1 MSPDEE
7 ASSQLDKNNLQTQK
21 RTAESTSEK
30 ERIKEADKDNDD
42 DGGVIGPLPSEAV
55 DKEREP
61 VPKKKKKI
69 LHLEKVF
76 VDKLPS
82 SELFEKSYMHR
93 DTVTHVVVTRSEF
106 IVTASA
112 DGHVKFWKKEA
123 GGIEF
128 VKHFRAHLGKIE
140 GVASNW
146 DGSLLCTIS
155 DDKSLKVFEV
165 VSFDLM
171 NMLQFDYTPGHC
183 EWVHTKG
190 DAIRVVAVTDQNSNR
205 ILLYDGLASGGPLK
219 VHKNLHQAPIV
230 CLRYC
235 PMLNVA
241 VSSDENGILEYWRGG
256 VTDRL
261 IPDQA
266 NFDSKLDTDL
276 FELVNSN
283 TVATNI
289 AFAPDGRQFAVTAS
303 DRKVRVFNFASGRL
317 VKTLDET
324 LKTASDTQ
332 QERAL
337 LSNMEFG
344 RRVAVERELEK
355 AGMLR
360 YSNLVFDDSGNFLLY
375 PTLLGIKVVN
385 LITNRCVRILGKGEA
400 LRPLAIALYQ
410 GVPGKQQKMV
420 TVESAAAENPALQE
434 VDSDPT
440 LVCSAYKKNRFYL
453 YTKRI
458 PGEDEEREVFNE
470 KPSKEDIVA
479 ATEMSSRS
487 NLASN
492 AVIHTSMGDI
502 HVILFPR
509 ECPRTVENFVVHSR
523 NGYYNGHIFHRVIKG
538 FMVQTGD
545 PTGVGTGGESIWGG
559 EFEDEFHPNLKHDK
573 PYTLSM
579 ANAGPNTNGSQFF
592 ITVIPCPWLD
602 NKHTVFGRVT
612 RGMEVAQNISLVKTH
627 PKTDKP
633 YDDVTIVSITIK

>member
-1 MSPDEE
+1 MKMSDEKQPIE
-7 ASSQLDKNNLQTQK
+7 LAPTKPQTQK
-21 RTAESTSEK
+21 RPVNSVNCEDEEK
-30 ERIKEADKDNDD
+30 GGDSDD
-42 DGGVIGPLPSEAV
+42 GVIGPLPSEAAAL
-55 DKEREP
+55 EEQP
-61 VPKKKKKI
+61 VAKRKKRI
-69 LHLEKVF
+69 LPLEKVF
-76 VDKLPS
+76 VDNLPS

-93 DTVTHVVVTRSEF
+93 DTITHVVVTQSEF
-106 IVTASA
+106 IVTASG
-112 DGHVKFWKKEA
+112 DGHVKFWKKEP

-140 GVASNW
+140 GMASNW

-183 EWVHTKG
+183 EWIHTKG

-219 VHKNLHQAPIV
+219 IQQYLHQSPVV
-230 CLRYC
+230 CLKYC
-235 PMLNVA
+235 PQLNVV

-256 VTDRL
+256 LTERL
-261 IPDQA
+261 KPDQV
-266 NFDSKLDTDL
+266 NFESKLDTDL
-276 FELVNSN
+276 FELVSSGS
-283 TVATNI
+283 VATNI

-303 DRKVRVFNFASGRL
+303 DRKIRVFNFANGRL
-317 VKTLDET
+317 VKCLDET

-375 PTLLGIKVVN
+375 STLLGIKVVN
-385 LITNRCVRILGKGEA
+385 IVTNRCVRILGKGEA

-410 GVPGKQQKMV
+410 GVPGKQQKTV
-420 TVESAAAENPALQE
+420 TVESAAADNPALQE
-434 VDSDPT
+434 GESDPT

-453 YTKRI
+453 YTKRT
-458 PGEDEEREVFNE
+458 PGEDEERELFNE

-479 ATEMSSRS
+479 ATETSSRS
-487 NLASN
+487 NLASS

-502 HVILFPR
+502 HVTLFPR
-509 ECPRTVENFVVHSR
+509 ECPRTVENFTVHSR
-523 NGYYNGHIFHRVIKG
+523 NGYFNGHVFHRVIKS

-559 EFEDEFHPNLKHDK
+559 EFEDEFHPSLKHDK